1 MITQARADLT
11 EVLESQ
17 GLKVYPY
24 VPERVEAPCV
34 IIDTA
39 PRIDSAEVFGE
50 YSISFKVTA
59 VVAPAGDF
67 GIQVE
72 NLDRLL
78 DTVLEALENLDVT
91 AQGHYVLQAP
101 DGQQMLAYEINVES
115 DYRKEK

>member
-1 MITQARADLT
+1 MIAQARADLT

-24 VPERVEAPCV
+24 VPERLEAPCV

-39 PRIDSAEVFGE
+39 PRIESGEVFGE
-50 YSISFKVTA
+50 YAISFKVTA

-72 NLDRLL
+72 SLDALM
-78 DTVLEALENLDVT
+78 DEVLEAVENLDVT

-101 DGQQMLAYEINVES
+101 DGQQMLAYEINIES
-115 DYRKEK
+115 DYRKEN